1 MSVKLIFSMRRFIF
15 GVVFPS
21 SLLCL
26 LYLLIGFAY
35 SSGWRLN
42 LSRSMPLGLYQIE
55 PNFSRLHKGDLVVF
69 CLPKKLLPKNVD
81 FLQNNQCPS
90 GAAPFF
96 KSIVGIP
103 GDHIETGILGVK
115 VNGVLLPNSTCREGG
130 ELRCTQ
136 FNGPLSSSEYW
147 VFGYGSNPSLAA
159 HSFDSRYF
167 GAIPPTSILGI
178 AR

>member
-1 MSVKLIFSMRRFIF
+1 MRLIFSRRRFIF
-15 GVVFPS
+15 GVVFPL

-26 LYLLIGFAY
+26 FYLLIGFAY

-55 PNFSRLHKGDLVVF
+55 PNFSRLQRGDLVVF
-69 CLPKKLLPKNVD
+69 CLPKNLLPTTVD
-81 FLQNNQCPS
+81 FLQNGQCSS

-115 VNGVLLPNSTCREGG
+115 VNGVLLTNSACLESVD
-130 ELRCTQ
+130 LKCAY
-136 FNGPLSSSEYW
+136 FNDALPTSEYW
-147 VFGYGSNPSLAA
+147 VFGYGSNPSLAS

-167 GAIPPTSILGI
+167 GAIPASSILGV